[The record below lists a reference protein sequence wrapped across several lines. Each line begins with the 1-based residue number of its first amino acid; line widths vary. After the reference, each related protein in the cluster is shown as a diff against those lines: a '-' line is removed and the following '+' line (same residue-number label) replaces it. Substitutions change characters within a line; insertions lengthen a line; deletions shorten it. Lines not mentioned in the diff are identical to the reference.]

1 MTLATLPLD
10 KKIILFDG
18 VCHLCN
24 GSVQFLLKRDHKD
37 QFRFVALQSE
47 LGQEILHH
55 LELTSTALDRIIVY
69 EGADTYYENGE
80 AVLRLLVSLG
90 GVYSIARILQLLP
103 NWICNPVYD
112 WVARHRYRWFGRSSV
127 CRIPTVAEQSKFLS

>member
-1 MTLATLPLD
+1 MTLATVPLD

-24 GSVQFLLKRDHKD
+24 ASVQFLLKRDHKD
-37 QFRFVALQSE
+37 QFRFVALQSA
-47 LGQEILHH
+47 LGQELLHH
-55 LELTSTALDRIIVY
+55 LALSTTALDRIIVY
-69 EGADTYYENGE
+69 EGADTYFEKSE

-90 GVYSIARILQLLP
+90 GVYSMARILQLLP

-112 WVARHRYRWFGRSSV
+112 WVARNRYRWFGTHPV
-127 CRIPTVAEQSKFLS
+127 CRVPTAAEQSKFLS